1 MRIESILFYI
11 ASAILGVISIIEG
24 VSLEKTKGK
33 IGIAKGRILSV
44 HCLCNEAMKVYNSKW
59 ATISY
64 FVNGKE
70 YISENRI
77 QVPMSADIGD
87 YIEVKYLIDQP
98 KILYSRSYKR
108 FGILLFASAICI
120 LIGYYISTKY

>member
-1 MRIESILFYI
+1 MESIIFYI

-24 VSLEKTKGK
+24 ISLEKTKGK
-33 IGIAKGRILSV
+33 IRVASRRIVSV
-44 HCLCNEAMKVYNSKW
+44 HCLSNEAMKVYNSKW
-59 ATISY
+59 ATMSY

-87 YIEVKYLIDQP
+87 YIEVKYLMDKPQ
-98 KILYSRSYKR
+98 ILYSRSYKR
-108 FGILLFASAICI
+108 WGILLFAFCICI
-120 LIGYYISTKY
+120 LIGYYISKKY